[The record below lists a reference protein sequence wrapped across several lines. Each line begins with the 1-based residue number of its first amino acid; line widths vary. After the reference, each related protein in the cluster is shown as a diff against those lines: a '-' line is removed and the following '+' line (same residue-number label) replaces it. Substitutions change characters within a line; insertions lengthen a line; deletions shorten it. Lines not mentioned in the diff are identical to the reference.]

1 MWNVSE
7 CKSGKNEKKEKK
19 TRKNTWTSISGGK
32 CLFCVSGVTCT
43 RENGWGEVRYRGRW
57 IVFTCMYSWPQT
69 TIFAS
74 FANEHLSFFLL
85 AITQISEFLL
95 SILHRPGSSTF
106 SLLFHAHFL
115 FLSHSRFPLLSFS
128 FSLVLAVYYYY
139 LLFFLWKN
147 SPLYIS
153 EQYYFFLL
161 LSSFF
166 IVNTSTHTFSLFRS
180 LNHSLKYLSILSSSR
195 D

>member
-19 TRKNTWTSISGGK
+19 TRKNTWTSMSGGK

-57 IVFTCMYSWPQT
+57 VVFTCMYSWPQT

-74 FANEHLSFFLL
+74 FANEHLSSFLL

-115 FLSHSRFPLLSFS
+115 FLSHSRFPLLSLFLSRSCCILLLFTIFPLEEFS
-128 FSLVLAVYYYY
+128 FVYFWAV
-139 LLFFLWKN
+139 LFFS
-147 SPLYIS
+147 SPFFVLYS
-153 EQYYFFLL
+153 
-161 LSSFF
+161 
-166 IVNTSTHTFSLFRS
+166 
-180 LNHSLKYLSILSSSR
+180 
-195 D
+195 